1 MVLKEGVNE
10 ITYVG
15 AQCSLRHTR
24 VPARPT
30 LPSSRSSHGSPTGS
44 LGSSQLYSSE
54 KPRDALNVT
63 WKVSGGVRT
72 RHTSPAPQ
80 ATPCCYVHRAFPRGA
95 HPQVILWGKRRRDG
109 NTRARAHTPHTH
121 SQQDQHSPIFSLSKG
136 VTFAPPFLPSPALL
150 SSQRGPP
157 AILPPCL
164 SL

>member
-72 RHTSPAPQ
+72 RHTSVSCPPGYALLLCAQGLPSGSS
-80 ATPCCYVHRAFPRGA
+80 PSGYLVGEEEE
-95 HPQVILWGKRRRDG
+95 RREH
-109 NTRARAHTPHTH
+109 TRARTHSTH
-121 SQQDQHSPIFSLSKG
+121 SQPAGPAQPNIFS
-136 VTFAPPFLPSPALL
+136 
-150 SSQRGPP
+150 Q
-157 AILPPCL
+157 
-164 SL
+164 